1 MTPIFIIQK
10 KFHIKLVVNEISAH
24 KGSRSLKT
32 EILENA
38 CIFPYLSIFN
48 FRLYKLL
55 IIKQFNYIL
64 IND

>member
-10 KFHIKLVVNEISAH
+10 KFHIKLVVKEISVH
-24 KGSRSLKT
+24 KWSRSLKT
-32 EILENA
+32 EILKNV

-64 IND
+64 INN